1 MPRFLVVAVAAFAV
15 IELVSGKVSE
25 GKRFRRREPLVS
37 APLPA
42 FETMVTLVA
51 LSMRLSP
58 VERDFVAASL
68 LALSFRFWR
77 PARKTRQFQRRQSP
91 AGLPCSKE

>member
-15 IELVSGKVSE
+15 IGLVSGEVSE

-37 APLPA
+37 APLSA

-58 VERDFVAASL
+58 IERDFVAASL
-68 LALSFRFWR
+68 LALSFRLWR
-77 PARKTRQFQRRQSP
+77 PARKTQQFQPRQSP
-91 AGLPCSKE
+91 AGLPCSKG

>member
-15 IELVSGKVSE
+15 IELVSGEVGE
-25 GKRFRRREPLVS
+25 GKRFRRRDPLVS

-58 VERDFVAASL
+58 IERDFVAASL
-68 LALSFRFWR
+68 LALSFRLWR